1 MPLHL
6 KTLHRMVFFVPAGF
20 TITYN
25 SIPNYWKWANRIVP
39 PTYAIYGL
47 GASQLGDNHSPLVGP
62 GLPADTTVSSYLKA
76 VYDYDYEFRCAHCP

>member
-1 MPLHL
+1 VIVGWLIAL
-6 KTLHRMVFFVPAGF
+6 LAAVVTLAGF

-62 GLPADTTVSSYLKA
+62 GLAADTTVSSYLKA
-76 VYDYDYEFRCAHCP
+76 VYDYDYDFR